1 MSKARHAD
9 PDAVR
14 FGAILRRERQARG
27 WTLRKLAQRSGMNAQ
42 YLGVVEAGR
51 NIPSLCTIL
60 ELADVLGAEA
70 ADMIRE
76 VAAARRTPAIKP
88 T

>member
-1 MSKARHAD
+1 MSKAARAD

-27 WTLRKLAQRSGMNAQ
+27 WTLRKLAQRAGMNAQ

-51 NIPSLCTIL
+51 NVPSLCTIL
-60 ELADVLGAEA
+60 ELAEVLGADA
-70 ADMIRE
+70 AEMIRE
-76 VAAARRTPAIKP
+76 IAVARRMPAAKP
-88 T
+88 G